1 LLIEWIDLEN
11 PKNIAERIKKVTG
24 SQGRLSAPLKY
35 ASLRMTALVVYLDC

>member
-24 SQGRLSAPLKY
+24 SQDDRSFFDMNIGDRTLSRKP
-35 ASLRMTALVVYLDC
+35 V